1 MAEESRAKKV
11 LARAGVLLCLVPIV
25 PVVELLLHAHQTSS
39 VVPDEDWTAARDLV
53 KAQIQPDDLVV
64 FAPFWADPLGRR
76 AFGDAIASREREA
89 RSDERRFRRAFEVS
103 IRGAHEPAL
112 ADWKTVEEKRA
123 GDVTIR
129 LLENPSYTPVFD
141 DVLERLERLTVT
153 RIDASGEQPCT
164 FQRGSTAGGS
174 TVVPQGLLTPA
185 EKLVCSGGHVGIAV
199 LHALDHRPHVC
210 LYATPISGA
219 TLHLR
224 FSNVRFGSSLF
235 GHSGIQWVAERT
247 PTPEK
252 VPMTFYGDGHLL
264 GTHAHK
270 VGSGWTGFELP
281 TPELE
286 GKTGELAVEI
296 GSSSQRQFCFEAT
309 TRGAP

>member
-1 MAEESRAKKV
+1 MERFKNV
-11 LARAGVLLCLVPIV
+11 LARAGVLLGLVPLV
-25 PVVELLLHAHQTSS
+25 PVVELALHAHQTGD
-39 VVPDEDWTAARDLV
+39 VVPEEDWAAARDLV
-53 KAQIQPDDLVV
+53 RGEITPDDLLV

-76 AFGDAIASREREA
+76 SFGDALASRKREA

-112 ADWKTVEEKRA
+112 EGWKKVEEKRA
-123 GDVTIR
+123 GAVTVT
-129 LLENPSYTPVFD
+129 LYENPSYTRVLD
-141 DVLERLERLTVT
+141 DVLEALPRLAVT
-153 RIDASGEQPCT
+153 RLDASGEQPCP

-185 EKLVCSGGHVGIAV
+185 EKFVCSGAHVGVAV
-199 LHALDHRPHVC
+199 LHGIDHRPHVC
-210 LYATPISGA
+210 LYATPSPGA
-219 TLHLR
+219 TLRLK
-224 FSNVRFGSSLF
+224 VRDVMFGASLF

-252 VPMTFYGDGHLL
+252 VAMTFYGDGRLL

-270 VGSGWTGFELP
+270 VGAGWTGFELP
-281 TPELE
+281 TPELD
-286 GKTGELAVEI
+286 GKKGELVAEI
-296 GSSSQRQFCFEAT
+296 GPSSQRQFCFEAT